1 MSNIFTLSVLLLS
14 IIAFAMSLANI
25 IYYTKLTKNLGSLNE
40 FEVYSMLV
48 MSYAAT
54 IAFAIL
60 ALYAAYLVVTN
71 YYGTAARVL
80 EIKNKLSDIPSLDA
94 IKNKYTDAVKNRARY
109 NQLRGIPDVQPQN

>member
-60 ALYAAYLVVTN
+60 ALYSAYLVVTN

-80 EIKNKLSDIPSLDA
+80 EIKNKLSIDD